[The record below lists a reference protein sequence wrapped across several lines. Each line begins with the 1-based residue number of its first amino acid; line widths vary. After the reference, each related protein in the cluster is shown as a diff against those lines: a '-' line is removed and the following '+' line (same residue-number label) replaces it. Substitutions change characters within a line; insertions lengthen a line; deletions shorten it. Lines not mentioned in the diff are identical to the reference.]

1 MYIEQKN
8 KCFDILCNL
17 KVIYK
22 KQKPQLSNVKQE
34 RIESW
39 IKNIP
44 KIIKNPNIVWH
55 TEGGQTYYH
64 CVHPPKNKGDL
75 PIPYTQKELDTLN
88 EIEKYPYLRIGY
100 PKSKYCLYCHDEL
113 RNDMEKNC
121 GYTCKCYRGKRN
133 GKRRELR
140 ADMISW
146 GRDPTGKNFLRTT
159 YYYKHKIKNK
169 MKHHSI
175 IIDLPTRNRNPT
187 KQFKI
192 HA

>member
-1 MYIEQKN
+1 MLNIQEKN
-8 KCFDILCNL
+8 ECFANLRNL
-17 KVIYK
+17 KECYK
-22 KQKPQLSNVKQE
+22 KEKPQLNGELQR

-44 KIIKNPNIVWH
+44 KIIRNSNVVWH
-55 TEGGQTYYH
+55 IEGNFQ
-64 CVHPPKNKGDL
+64 
-75 PIPYTQKELDTLN
+75 IPYLL
-88 EIEKYPYLRIGY
+88 IGNV
-100 PKSKYCLYCHDEL
+100 KSKYCLCCHDEL
-113 RNDMEKNC
+113 RNNMEKNC
-121 GYTCKCYRGKRN
+121 GYACKQYRSKKN
-133 GKRRELR
+133 GKRRKLE

-146 GRDPTGKNFLRTT
+146 GKDIKGKNFQRLT

>member
-8 KCFDILCNL
+8 KCSDILRNL

-22 KQKPQLSNVKQE
+22 KQKPQLSKAKQE

-39 IKNIP
+39 IENSP
-44 KIIKNPNIVWH
+44 KIIKNPNIVSH

-88 EIEKYPYLRIGY
+88 EIEKYPYLQIGY
-100 PKSKYCLYCHDEL
+100 PKSKYCLYCHKEL
-113 RNDMEKNC
+113 RNNMEKNC
-121 GYTCKCYRGKRN
+121 GDSCKSYRGKKN
-133 GKRRELR
+133 GKRRELE

-146 GRDPTGKNFLRTT
+146 GKDIKGKNFQRLT
-159 YYYKHKIKNK
+159 YLYKHKIKNK

-175 IIDLPTRNRNPT
+175 ILDLATRNRHPN
-187 KQFKI
+187 KYYKI
-192 HA
+192 HT